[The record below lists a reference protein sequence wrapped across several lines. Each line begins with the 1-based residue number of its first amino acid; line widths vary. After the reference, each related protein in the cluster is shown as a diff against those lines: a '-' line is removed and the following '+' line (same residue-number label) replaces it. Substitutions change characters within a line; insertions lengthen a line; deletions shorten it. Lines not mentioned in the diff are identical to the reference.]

1 MEQLPHCVLSNMLAS
16 ASELTGFLQ
25 LYLLVLY
32 IHTLAWENSPKQKV
46 VKSTFFFITTLLKL
60 QARHNTVL
68 FMMPSIKQIMR
79 GAGNGQLSGGI
90 EISKTTWL
98 FSHLDQRFWVLKKKE
113 CYSPN
118 HI

>member
-46 VKSTFFFITTLLKL
+46 VKSTFFFYYNTAETPSQAQYSTVHDALNQANYEGGGEWPTFRRDRDLKNHMALL
-60 QARHNTVL
+60 
-68 FMMPSIKQIMR
+68 PS
-79 GAGNGQLSGGI
+79 
-90 EISKTTWL
+90 
-98 FSHLDQRFWVLKKKE
+98 
-113 CYSPN
+113 
-118 HI
+118 